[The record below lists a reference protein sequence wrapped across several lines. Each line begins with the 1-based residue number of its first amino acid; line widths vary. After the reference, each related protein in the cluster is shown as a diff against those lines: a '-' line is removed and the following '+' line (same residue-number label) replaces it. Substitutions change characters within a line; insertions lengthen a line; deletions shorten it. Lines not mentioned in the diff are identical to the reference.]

1 MIKKFLY
8 DFYFYKKK
16 IGLIQTIKFFLKKFL
31 RKKDDIKIF
40 FKNNEYYI
48 RPHENDLKVIIL
60 NLGNEYDFLKNTNL
74 SENKFIID
82 AGAYIGTS
90 SIRFSQLFKDNQ
102 IIAIEPFKE
111 NYDLMLK
118 NIKNYN
124 NITPINSALVPS
136 NYADDIFLYKSKT
149 GAWGN
154 NILKDTY
161 DDRNLDII
169 DKVNK
174 IDLKSILQQYK
185 KKISILK
192 LDIEGSEKMI
202 FENDK
207 DILNDINII
216 IVELHRKINQDI
228 EEVFFSFAKDR
239 LNFSLGVDK
248 IVSVKKA

>member
-1 MIKKFLY
+1 MIKKLLY
-8 DFYFYKKK
+8 DFHYYKKE
-16 IGLIQTIKFFLKKFL
+16 IGLIQTTKFFLVKFFKK
-31 RKKDDIKIF
+31 KKLMKIS
-40 FKNNEYYI
+40 FKNNDYHI

-60 NLGNEYDFLKNTNL
+60 NLGSEYDFLKNISL
-74 SENKFIID
+74 SENQFIID

-90 SIRFSQLFKDNQ
+90 SIRFSQLFKNNK

-118 NIKNYN
+118 NIENYKD
-124 NITPINSALVPS
+124 IIPVNSALVPS
-136 NYADDIFLYKSKT
+136 NYNDDIFLYKSKT

-154 NILKDTY
+154 NILKKTH
-161 DDRNLDII
+161 DDRNLDVIE
-169 DKVNK
+169 KVK
-174 IDLKSILQQYK
+174 KTDLKSILHQYK

-207 DILNDINII
+207 DILNDIDII

-228 EEVFFSFAKDR
+228 EEIFFSFAKNR
-239 LNFSLGVDK
+239 FNFSFGIDK
-248 IVSVKKA
+248 IISVRKN